1 MSLTLRKDVA
11 RRLHRPSGRRGHP
24 SSALF
29 GRSVQ
34 LLDAAEDLAYTATEP
49 ADARALDASLDCMA
63 PALEALATAT
73 LQLGLVARGLV
84 GDDEAERGRRDPA
97 AGNSQP
103 ARQAT
108 RLLFAA
114 SQNLRIAA
122 QAAKQAQGS
131 ITPGQ
136 LPARS

>member
-1 MSLTLRKDVA
+1 MSLTLQKDVA
-11 RRLHRPSGRRGHP
+11 RRLQRASGRRGHP

-29 GRSVQ
+29 GRSVR

-49 ADARALDASLDCMA
+49 ADARVLDASLGCMA
-63 PALEALATAT
+63 PALEALAVAT
-73 LQLGLVARGLV
+73 LQLGVVARGVL
-84 GDDEAERGRRDPA
+84 GDDEADRDPPDSA
-97 AGNSQP
+97 ADDSQP

-122 QAAKQAQGS
+122 EASKQAQGS

-136 LPARS
+136 SPDRR